1 LSPRLSFSALSRV
14 VITLLFLLILIIMMG
29 IFFFFWLL
37 FDGVDSLLEDTV
49 V

>member
-1 LSPRLSFSALSRV
+1 
-14 VITLLFLLILIIMMG
+14 MMG